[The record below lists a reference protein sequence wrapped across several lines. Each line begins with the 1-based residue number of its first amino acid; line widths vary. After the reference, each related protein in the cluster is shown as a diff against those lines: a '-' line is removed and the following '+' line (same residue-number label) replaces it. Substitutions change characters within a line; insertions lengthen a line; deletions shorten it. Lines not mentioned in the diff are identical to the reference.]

1 MMEAVKNT
9 FGENGHFVL
18 IAAAAVV
25 LVAVILIARK
35 IAGGR
40 NKQRAIFSNSKNK
53 YKSRLGKKNIN
64 KYIYKQ
70 GRKK

>member
-9 FGENGHFVL
+9 FGENGHIVL